1 MSVSIAQ
8 AVVRICAALAAFG
21 SGVVALSQPVLAP
34 ETASAP
40 SRPDIGFG
48 LQPGG
53 VLSNA
58 GVVQAIGGVEVDPPE
73 TTRGAGGADL
83 ERVFEARCR
92 AVVFIGAARGTGK
105 DQKIATGTGSIVHSE
120 GYVLTAAH
128 VVAGANE
135 LAVGIF
141 PNCRPGTTPDLFKA
155 RLYRLDEVADLALLK
170 LESMPASGVAVM
182 PLGRLPD
189 VRTGSGV
196 VIIGHPRN
204 LLMSMSQGVVSAI
217 RPDYPFGEQRR
228 ATVVQT
234 DGALNPGNSGGP
246 MMTQN
251 GELIGVNSFILG
263 SASAGLNFAVSVDDV
278 RAMFNR
284 KQDRVLSVA
293 SSQGQ
298 PAKVESPPN
307 QECKPKVL
315 KEWTENGEK
324 KKLLDVGCTG
334 KGNMQLVE
342 PEDPGVRA
350 YVLWDR
356 NGDGKS
362 DAKFYLNRQGK
373 PETSDWD
380 DDFDGTYEYRA
391 EHADGTW
398 DPTTKTRVAG
408 R

>member
-1 MSVSIAQ
+1 MSGSLVR
-8 AVVRICAALAAFG
+8 AVVRVAVVLAAMG
-21 SGVVALSQPVLAP
+21 TGALVLAQPILAP

-40 SRPDIGFG
+40 SRPDTG
-48 LQPGG
+48 LDLHPGG
-53 VLSNA
+53 ILTNVS
-58 GVVQAIGGVEVDPPE
+58 VVQAIGGVEVDPPE
-73 TTRGAGGADL
+73 ATRGAGGADL

-92 AVVFIGAARGTGK
+92 SVVTV
-105 DQKIATGTGSIVHSE
+105 ATTSGSGTGSIVHPD
-120 GYVLTAAH
+120 GYVLTNAH

-141 PNCRPGTTPDLFKA
+141 PNCRPGTQPDMFKA
-155 RLYRLDEVADLALLK
+155 RLFRVDEVADLALLK
-170 LESMPASGVAVM
+170 LESMPASRVDVM
-182 PLGRLPD
+182 PLGRLSD
-189 VRTGSGV
+189 VRPGSGV

-217 RPDYPFGEQRR
+217 RPNYEWAQRR

-234 DGALNPGNSGGP
+234 DGAINPGNSGGP
-246 MMTQN
+246 MMTQA
-251 GELIGVNSFILG
+251 GDLIGVNSFKRTDG
-263 SASAGLNFAVSVDDV
+263 TGLNFAVSVDDV

-284 KQDRVLSVA
+284 KQDRFLSAA
-293 SSQGQ
+293 SPQGQ
-298 PAKVESPPN
+298 SAKAESPPS

-324 KKLLDVGCTG
+324 RKLVDLECTG
-334 KGNMQLVE
+334 KGNLLHVE
-342 PEDPGVRA
+342 PGDPGMRA

-356 NGDGKS
+356 NGDGKA

-391 EHADGTW
+391 EHADGDW
-398 DPTTKTRVAG
+398 EPTTKKRVAG